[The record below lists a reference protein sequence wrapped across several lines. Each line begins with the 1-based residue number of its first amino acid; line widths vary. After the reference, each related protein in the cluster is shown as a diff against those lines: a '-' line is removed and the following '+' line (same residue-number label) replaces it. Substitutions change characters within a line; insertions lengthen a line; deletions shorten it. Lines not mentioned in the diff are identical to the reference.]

1 MRVSVTGGAAI
12 RRRVSPR
19 VHYTM
24 KRESG
29 DKRLECRELAVGKAS
44 IKCVCQG
51 YATNR
56 REIPRLRRPTP
67 SQERRREK
75 RRSAPLGMTNLGM
88 GGNQFFGA
96 MNQFYKYD
104 KGGVGAYNLA
114 HPKPAVDARR
124 CLTSDEHCEVST
136 VVYGLL

>member
-1 MRVSVTGGAAI
+1 MRLLEKRATSRHKAVILRAGGA
-12 RRRVSPR
+12 
-19 VHYTM
+19 
-24 KRESG
+24 
-29 DKRLECRELAVGKAS
+29 
-44 IKCVCQG
+44 
-51 YATNR
+51 
-56 REIPRLRRPTP
+56 
-67 SQERRREK
+67 
-75 RRSAPLGMTNLGM
+75 
-88 GGNQFFGA
+88 GGNQIFGA